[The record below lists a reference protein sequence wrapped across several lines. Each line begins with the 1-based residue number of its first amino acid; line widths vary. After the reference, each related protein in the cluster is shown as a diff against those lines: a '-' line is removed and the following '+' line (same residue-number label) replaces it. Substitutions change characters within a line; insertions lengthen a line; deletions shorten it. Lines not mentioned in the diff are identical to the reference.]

1 MNVLIAGA
9 GILGR
14 NLIDLYLKRG
24 DTVRALAYSQK
35 EFQGLPAL
43 SHAEGEHPSL
53 NTVACDVTRPET
65 LAGVCEEIDIMIS
78 CIGITRMKGNLTH
91 MDVDYQGNVNLL
103 REAEKAGV
111 KKFGFI
117 SPAGVEEG
125 KDAVPLLKAKYMF
138 ESELKRSSIDWL
150 IFRSGGFFNDLKEM
164 GQMAQKGS
172 MFVIGNGHNH
182 FTPIDVRDLATV
194 MVEDLDIHSN
204 QIVDVGGPAD
214 MSWNQICRTCF
225 EHYGRKPRILK
236 FPQWLCEL
244 FLAMLKPFARSSH
257 AMGKLIVFMSTI
269 DLPTEKRGQLT
280 FADYLR
286 NPDL

>member
-1 MNVLIAGA
+1 MNVLIAGT

-35 EFQGLPAL
+35 EFQGLEHENL
-43 SHAEGEHPSL
+43 S
-53 NTVACDVTRPET
+53 TVTCDVTRPET
-65 LAGVCEEIDIMIS
+65 LAGVCDGMDSVIS
-78 CIGITRMKGNLTH
+78 CIGITRIKGNLTH
-91 MDVDYQGNVNLL
+91 MDVDFQGNVNLL
-103 REAEKAGV
+103 REAEKAGI

-117 SPAGVEEG
+117 SPAGVDEG
-125 KDAVPLLKAKYMF
+125 KDAVPLLKAKYLF
-138 ESELKRSSIDWL
+138 ESKLKRSAIDWL
-150 IFRSGGFFNDLKEM
+150 IFRSGGFFSDLKEM
-164 GQMAQKGS
+164 GQMAKKGS
-172 MFVIGNGHNH
+172 MFVIGNGRNH

-194 MVEDLDIHSN
+194 MVEDMGSHSN
-204 QIVDVGGPAD
+204 QIIDVGGPED
-214 MSWNQICRTCF
+214 MSWNQICQTCF
-225 EHYGRKPRILK
+225 EHVGKKPCILK

-244 FLAMLKPFARSSH
+244 FLAMLRPFSKSLY

-286 NPDL
+286 ESD